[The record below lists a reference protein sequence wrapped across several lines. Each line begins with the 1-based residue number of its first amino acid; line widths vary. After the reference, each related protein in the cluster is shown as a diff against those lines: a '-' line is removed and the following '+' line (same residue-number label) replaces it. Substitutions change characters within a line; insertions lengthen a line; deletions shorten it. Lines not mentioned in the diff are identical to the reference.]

1 MRRGTGP
8 GGRPP
13 QSGRRVRIAAAV
25 TLLLGGV
32 TAVAAG
38 AGGAEGPPPAP
49 AAISTASPAASSVAS
64 APASAPVEAA
74 EPAGRATAPAATPS
88 AGPADG
94 GGPPGTTASQGDA
107 ARPGGGAPAASRS
120 DAGATAPLPT
130 AVRIPAIDVRSDLI
144 TVGLNPDGTLE
155 VPQPGPDYDKAA
167 WFDGSP
173 RPGEVGPSVIEGHV
187 DSARGGPS
195 VFYSLGALTPG
206 DQVEVARQDG
216 SRVVFAVREVRVYPK
231 DEFPTYEVYRNT
243 SGPELRLITC
253 GGEFDRSTGHYRDNT
268 VVFAEQV
275 EVLGS

>member
-13 QSGRRVRIAAAV
+13 QSGRRARIAAAV

-49 AAISTASPAASSVAS
+49 AAFSTPSPAASSVAS
-64 APASAPVEAA
+64 APASAPTEAA
-74 EPAGRATAPAATPS
+74 EPGARATAPA
-88 AGPADG
+88 
-94 GGPPGTTASQGDA
+94 
-107 ARPGGGAPAASRS
+107 
-120 DAGATAPLPT
+120 AGATAPLPT
-130 AVRIPAIDVRSDLI
+130 AITIPAIDVSSDLI

-195 VFYSLGALTPG
+195 VFYSLGALTSG
-206 DQVEVARQDG
+206 DRVEVARQDG
-216 SRVVFAVREVRVYPK
+216 SRAVFAVREVRVYPK

-243 SGPELRLITC
+243 AGPELRLITC